1 MAEPLKNMYSKSFVE
16 GLAQD
21 VSRVSGIEP
30 SAFTQAVLNDSWDS
44 LELKER
50 GKHIAAC
57 FFRFLP
63 GSYAEKLQALS
74 EIGKGYSGFTAIV
87 FADFVECYG
96 QDDLATS
103 IPYLEKF
110 TCLCTSEF
118 AVRPFLNRY
127 YPEMKLAFERWAQSD
142 NHHVRRLASEG
153 IRTRLPWGMKVAALF
168 QDTEWIL
175 QQLQGLLLD
184 ESEYVRRSVANNL
197 NDLSKDQPDRVLA
210 FAEAQDLG
218 NSNTQKLIKHALR
231 GLLKQG
237 NPRALALF
245 GFQNNLSIACLSL
258 KANLPSLAIGER
270 LPWEFELEVQ
280 GSGALRLEYK
290 VYYRKKNGSTSA
302 KVFQL
307 SESQIEGPKRIA
319 QKKEQAF
326 HNLTTRVHYP
336 GTHSL
341 ELIANGRILGE
352 FSFELTQ

>member
-1 MAEPLKNMYSKSFVE
+1 MYSKSFVE
-16 GLAQD
+16 GLALD
-21 VSRVSGIEP
+21 VQRVTGLDSI
-30 SAFTQAVLNDSWDS
+30 AFTHAVLDKEWEQR
-44 LELKER
+44 ELKDR

-57 FFRFLP
+57 LYAILP
-63 GSYAEKLQALS
+63 GNYPNKLALLDQ
-74 EIGKGYSGFTAIV
+74 IGISYSGFTAIV
-87 FADFVECYG
+87 FADFVELYG
-96 QDDLATS
+96 QDNLDISL
-103 IPYLEKF
+103 PYLEKF

-168 QDTEWIL
+168 EDTEWIL
-175 QQLQGLLLD
+175 QQLQRLLLD

-197 NDLSKDQPDRVLA
+197 NDLSKDQPDQVLA

-245 GFQNNLSIACLSL
+245 GFQNNLSIECLSL

-270 LPWEFELEVQ
+270 LPWEFELKVQ

-290 VYYRKKNGSTSA
+290 VHYRKKNGSTSA

-326 HNLTTRVHYP
+326 HDLTTRVHYP

-341 ELIANGRILGE
+341 ELIANGRSLGS